1 MDFAKSLFDNL
12 GRTLIINEDMMD
24 AATAISG
31 SGPGYFYDFI
41 KGKSKEEIKFLK
53 EGFITS
59 LIEVAHSIG
68 FSMVEAELL
77 TVTTTHGSMELLSKT
92 KLSAEQLRNQ
102 VASKGGTTEAA
113 LEVLHMGGSLEEAVK
128 AALNRAYE
136 LTKKG

>member
-1 MDFAKSLFDNL
+1 
-12 GRTLIINEDMMD
+12 MMD